1 MKTIKILISLTL
13 FLTTPSYSQIN
24 KGNWMVGG
32 NASFNNNSNS
42 LNDGPNVKS
51 STFLVNPNIGYFLFD
66 KFTTGIKTGLII
78 YLRKDSPSETG
89 YNFGPYLRYYFLKQD
104 KVLNLFLEGN
114 YNYGR
119 YNTTNSA
126 VTNSYGF
133 TAGPVIFL
141 NSSVAIE
148 LGLNYSKLVS
158 KQDIGFIQKNEQSN
172 FSVLI
177 GLQIHLEKQ

>member
-1 MKTIKILISLTL
+1 MLISIS
-13 FLTTPSYSQIN
+13 TTAQIT

-32 NASFNNNSNS
+32 NASYNSNTNS
-42 LNDGPNVKS
+42 LNDSQAVKS
-51 STFLVNPNIGYFLFD
+51 STIIVNPNFGYFLFD
-66 KFTTGIKTGLII
+66 KFASGIKTGFIT
-78 YLRKDSPSETG
+78 YFRKDSPDETG

-104 KVLNLFLEGN
+104 KVVNLFLEGN
-114 YNYGR
+114 YFYGK
-119 YNTTNSA
+119 YNTVNSA

-158 KQDIGFIQKNEQSN
+158 KQDIGFNQKNDQSN
-172 FSVLI
+172 FNVLI
-177 GLQIHLEKQ
+177 GFQIHLEKFEC